1 MTVERED
8 AIAAIAE
15 ILHRYEHPA
24 YDTVAYCVF
33 CHALAVQT
41 IEALPEEGS

>member
-1 MTVERED
+1 MTRED

-15 ILHRYEHPA
+15 ILHSYDHPA

-33 CHALAVQT
+33 CHEIGRAHV
-41 IEALPEEGS
+41 